1 MNQQWGYSQ
10 SVDVLRPSSGVE
22 RTGSGRDVFSPLPS
36 VPVVLHK
43 TTGSNM
49 VIMEGQWNNG

>member
-1 MNQQWGYSQ
+1 M
-10 SVDVLRPSSGVE
+10 E

-36 VPVVLHK
+36 VPVVLHE